1 MSTNQTA
8 QVATGRDAVL
18 AAVEVFSFL
27 DGLQL
32 HWLSAPDIDFL
43 PQWEFFADRFFRSD
57 R

>member
-18 AAVEVFSFL
+18 AAVELFSFL

-43 PQWEFFADRFFRSD
+43 APMGALRRSLLSSD
-57 R
+57 G